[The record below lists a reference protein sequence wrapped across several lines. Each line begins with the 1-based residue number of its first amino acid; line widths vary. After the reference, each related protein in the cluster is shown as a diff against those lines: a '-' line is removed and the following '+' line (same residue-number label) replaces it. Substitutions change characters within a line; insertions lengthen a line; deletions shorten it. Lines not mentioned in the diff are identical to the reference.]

1 MATFIYCGV
10 NIYVGR
16 NAKQNWELLEN
27 ADDNDIWMHLDKL
40 PSCYVIIDSNS
51 SSPINKTHIKY
62 AAQLC
67 VTYSKT
73 KIPNDVKGIYY
84 IYTNCKNV
92 KKGKSTGEA
101 LLLTTPERRFQKL
114 SF

>member
-10 NIYVGR
+10 NMYVGR

-27 ADDNDIWMHLDKL
+27 ANENDIWIHLDKL
-40 PSCYVIIDSNS
+40 PSSYVIIDSNS
-51 SSPINKTHIKY
+51 ESSITNSHIKY

-67 VTYSKT
+67 TKYSKS
-73 KIPNDVKGIYY
+73 KIPNDVKGVYY
-84 IYTNCKNV
+84 IYTICKNV

-101 LLLTTPERRFQKL
+101 VLLTTPERRFQKL
-114 SF
+114 TY

>member
-16 NAKQNWELLEN
+16 NAKQNWELLDN
-27 ADDNDIWMHLDKL
+27 ANDDDIWIHLDKF

-51 SSPINKTHIKY
+51 KQPITNSHIKY

-67 VTYSKT
+67 TTYSKS
-73 KIPNDVKGIYY
+73 KIPDDVKGVFY
-84 IYTNCKNV
+84 IFTNCKNV
-92 KKGKSTGEA
+92 QKGKSTGEA
-101 LLLTTPERRFQKL
+101 VLLTTPERRFQKL
-114 SF
+114 S